1 MYTSLFQI
9 KLCMMYILEK
19 YPRKD
24 YGKNYKKPL
33 KCVGKMFIIES
44 RTKKIKRGNED
55 AGDDDG
61 FPS

>member
-1 MYTSLFQI
+1 
-9 KLCMMYILEK
+9 MYIYEK

-44 RTKKIKRGNED
+44 RTKKIKRGNGD